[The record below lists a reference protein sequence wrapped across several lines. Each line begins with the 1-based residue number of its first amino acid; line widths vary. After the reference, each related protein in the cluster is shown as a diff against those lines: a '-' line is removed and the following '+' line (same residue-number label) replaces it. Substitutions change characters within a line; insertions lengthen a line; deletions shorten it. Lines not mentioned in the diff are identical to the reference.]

1 MKQPQ
6 ETNIEYIDYMV
17 VVHGIGA
24 QRPNETILPVINRIA
39 ELRQRKTKH
48 EKKAVVTLGMITSQ
62 TGLIKRNA
70 LTDRVSFSNCKPWS
84 EFKETPAT
92 KPQAKSKKVKPFY
105 GEPSHDGSNIRFVD
119 MYWADVME
127 SHYKSVNE
135 PLKDWADSLIGR
147 LEVRQKHGEMPPE
160 EAWILPILYRL
171 EETLTVV
178 EALTSLKTPGISQ
191 EIFDK
196 YLGDVQIYGE
206 YLSIRGEAV
215 YRFHRLF
222 DKIEEWHKKDKNLDA
237 NYLEK
242 DKVNPKIIRPRYTI
256 VAHSLGTIM
265 SLDALMYAHMRK
277 DVLENKSHIP
287 NVPFPNYQHDNEET
301 LETTKDRE
309 TVAGKWID
317 NIDSFITLGSPI
329 DKYLTLWW
337 KNYEYLNR
345 SYFFVKRESKINHF
359 NYCDE
364 QDPVGHSLDLIN
376 AKDSFKELFETRED
390 LVYNRY
396 TVPGAAHT
404 KYWTDLNLFEHILN
418 NTIDAPRN
426 NSNENSIEPSK
437 GTANEKSDREDSEA
451 PTLEKQ
457 EKVEVPFLVKTKSFL
472 PFEGGAY
479 ARVLFFSYF
488 FFGIISI
495 VFSTVTLF
503 WTFSQEDGDFI
514 SITLGSLAFVLSA
527 YIFFRF
533 IKMMIWWRQVVKLKK
548 KKGIA
553 DIEQQ
558 RSGATKF
565 KLTLFSLII
574 VHYIGTVMF
583 VPTLMEVKDKAL
595 PVISLQKLFFVGLVM
610 IGVTFLVYIKFHI
623 QQNVNANMKFKDTAM
638 TWTGVYTI
646 FLAVSILAYHIF
658 LADFFQI
665 YIHLGERFNL
675 LLAVYLISATITWMY
690 TYICF
695 NTAKAYLTRI
705 SKKIKKEEIK
715 QQMQEGLELA

>member
-1 MKQPQ
+1 MEQPQ
-6 ETNIEYIDYMV
+6 ETNIEYIDYMI

-39 ELRQRKTKH
+39 ELRQGKTKH

-84 EFKETPAT
+84 EFKEVPAT
-92 KPQAKSKKVKPFY
+92 KLEAKDKKVKPFY
-105 GEPSHDGSNIRFVD
+105 GEPSHGGDNIRFVD
-119 MYWADVME
+119 MYWADIME

-147 LEVRQKHGEMPPE
+147 LEVRQKYGEMPPE

-178 EALTSLKTPGISQ
+178 EALTSLKTPGVSQ

-222 DKIEEWHKKDKNLDA
+222 DKIEEWHKKDKNLDD

-242 DKVNPKIIRPRYTI
+242 DKVNSKIIRPRYTI

-277 DVLENKSHIP
+277 DVLGNKSHIP

-345 SYFFVKRESKINHF
+345 GYFFVKRENKINHF

-376 AKDSFKELFETRED
+376 TKDSFKELFETRED

-396 TVPGAAHT
+396 TIPGAAHT

-418 NTIDAPRN
+418 NTVDAPRN
-426 NSNENSIEPSK
+426 TAKKNTLEPS
-437 GTANEKSDREDSEA
+437 ADVVNEKSKDQDTEA
-451 PTLEKQ
+451 VILDQKIEI
-457 EKVEVPFLVKTKSFL
+457 PFLVKTKSFL

-495 VFSTVTLF
+495 IFSTITLF
-503 WTFSQEDGDFI
+503 WTFSQKDGDFI

-548 KKGIA
+548 KKGDA
-553 DIEQQ
+553 DIKQQ
-558 RSGATKF
+558 RSGAAKF
-565 KLTLFSLII
+565 KLILFSLIG
-574 VHYIGTVMF
+574 VHYFATVMLL
-583 VPTLMEVKDKAL
+583 PTLMEIKEGADH
-595 PVISLQKLFFVGLVM
+595 PVISLQKLFFVGVAM
-610 IGVTFLVYIKFHI
+610 IIVTLLVYLKFHI
-623 QQNVNANMKFKDTAM
+623 QQNVNVNMRFKDTAM
-638 TWTGVYTI
+638 AWTGVYTI
-646 FLAVSILAYHIF
+646 FLAVSTLSYYLF
-658 LADFFQI
+658 LADIFDINF
-665 YIHLGERFNL
+665 HLGERFNL
-675 LLAVYLISATITWMY
+675 LLTVYLSSATITWMY

-695 NTAKAYLTRI
+695 NAAKAYLTRI

-715 QQMQEGLELA
+715 QQMQEGLELV